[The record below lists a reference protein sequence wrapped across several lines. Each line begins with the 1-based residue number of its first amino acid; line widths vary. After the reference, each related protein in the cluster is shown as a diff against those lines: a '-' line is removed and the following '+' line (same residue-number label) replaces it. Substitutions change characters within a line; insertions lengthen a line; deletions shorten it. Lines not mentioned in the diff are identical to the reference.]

1 MKIMISNDG
10 PTAHYYIRKG
20 WAQAFTYA
28 GHETVIWNIKEK
40 PAFEAFSEFE
50 PDILITQTYNL
61 DRAIIKNIKSRP
73 HMFVAMRTGENS
85 SYSDS
90 NKSKYPILNA
100 SAEEISL
107 IRELRDSTGFPNFMF
122 SHYHQQDINVTHERW
137 IEEGFKVVGLMN
149 AANLFDYVKGV
160 EKQEFFSELCF
171 IGGYWPYK
179 ALTLDKYILPLCSGK
194 YKIKIFGN
202 QPWNTN
208 KYYGFIPQDQ
218 EKHILKSSK
227 ICLNVH
233 ELHSQELGYDVIE
246 RPFKLL
252 SNKCF
257 VISDYVYRLKLLFPE
272 MPMAKTPE
280 EFQELINFW
289 IKDENEDEKLAIIER
304 QYKKVLLDH
313 TYFDR
318 CSLIL
323 DAFGLNS
330 LANQMIEKKQE
341 MIERAGL

>member
-28 GHETVIWNIKEK
+28 GHETVIWNIQQK
-40 PAFEAFSEFE
+40 PAFEAFEEFE
-50 PDILITQTYNL
+50 PDIFITQTYNL
-61 DRAIIKNIKSRP
+61 DRSIIKNIKSRP

-85 SYSDS
+85 DFSDY

-100 SAEEISL
+100 SNDEISL
-107 IRELRDSTGFPNFMF
+107 IRELRDSCGQPNFLF
-122 SHYHQQDINVTHERW
+122 SHYHQDDINITHERW
-137 IEEGFKVVGLMN
+137 IKDGFKVIGLMN
-149 AANLFDYVKGV
+149 AANLFDYVKGK
-160 EKQEFFSELCF
+160 EKEEHKSDIAFV
-171 IGGYWPYK
+171 GGYWPYK
-179 ALTLDKYILPLCSGK
+179 SITLDKYVLPLCNGD
-194 YKIKIFGN
+194 YKIKILGN

-208 KYYGFIPQDQ
+208 KYYGFIPQDE
-218 EKHILKSSK
+218 EKHVLKSAN

-246 RPFKLL
+246 RPFKLM

-257 VISDYVYRLKLLFPE
+257 VISDYVQRLHNLFPE

-280 EFQELINFW
+280 EFKFLVDFW
-289 IKDENEDEKLAIIER
+289 LKPENREKKEYIISR
-304 QYKKVLLDH
+304 QYEAVMAH

-318 CSLIL
+318 CVKIFDS
-323 DAFGLNS
+323 FGLDDMATK
-330 LANQMIEKKQE
+330 LLDKKHE
-341 MIERAGL
+341 MIERCSL

>member
-28 GHETVIWNIKEK
+28 GHDTVIWNINEK
-40 PAFEAFSEFE
+40 SAFEAFSEFE

-61 DRAIIKNIKSRP
+61 NRAIIKNIESRP

-85 SYSDS
+85 EYSDIY
-90 NKSKYPILNA
+90 KKIYPILNA
-100 SAEEISL
+100 SEEEISL
-107 IRELRDSTGFPNFMF
+107 IRELRDSCGRPDFLF
-122 SHYHQQDINVTHERW
+122 SHYHQDEINITHSRW
-137 IEEGFKVVGLMN
+137 TDDNFKVVGLMN
-149 AANLFDYVKGV
+149 AANLFDYVKGQEQ
-160 EKQEFFSELCF
+160 EKYKTDLCF
-171 IGGYWPYK
+171 VGGYWPYK
-179 ALTLDKYILPLCSGK
+179 AITLDKYILPLCSGK
-194 YKIKIFGN
+194 YKIRIFGN

-208 KYYGFIPQDQ
+208 KYYGFLPQT
-218 EKHILKSSK
+218 EERHVLKSAK

-246 RPFKLL
+246 RPFKLI

-257 VISDYVYRLKLLFPE
+257 VVSDYVLRLHRIFPE

-280 EFQELINFW
+280 EFENLVDFW
-289 IKDENEDEKLAIIER
+289 IKDEQQEEKRAIIDR
-304 QYKKVLLDH
+304 QYKEVLDKH

-318 CSLIL
+318 CAQIFYS
-323 DAFGLNS
+323 FGLFSMGNDM
-330 LANQMIEKKQE
+330 LEKKKE
-341 MIERAGL
+341 MIERAKL